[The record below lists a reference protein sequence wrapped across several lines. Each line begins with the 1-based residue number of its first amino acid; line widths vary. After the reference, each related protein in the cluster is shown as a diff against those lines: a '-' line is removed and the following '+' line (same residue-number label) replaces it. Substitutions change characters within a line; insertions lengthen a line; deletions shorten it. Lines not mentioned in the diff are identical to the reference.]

1 MSSTLSQTSISELNK
16 TQRLKK
22 IKTDALPDEKSIISP
37 LLKEQS
43 IRKSIVIIM
52 TYIIYSINIY
62 KDI

>member
-22 IKTDALPDEKSIISP
+22 IKTDALPAEKSIISP